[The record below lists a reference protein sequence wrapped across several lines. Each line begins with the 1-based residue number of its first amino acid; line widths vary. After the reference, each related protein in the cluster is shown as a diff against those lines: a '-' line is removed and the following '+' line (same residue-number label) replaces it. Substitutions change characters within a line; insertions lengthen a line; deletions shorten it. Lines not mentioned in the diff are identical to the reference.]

1 MIPDSKAI
9 LLDMDERPC
18 SLLQRVKPDERPA
31 SLLPLTER
39 SVHLCVD
46 MQRLFTADGPWPT
59 PWMDRVLPV
68 IAALTHRHPERTVF
82 TRFIP
87 PERPELMPGMWRRYY
102 ARWRVATREVLPLE
116 LLELMPPLA
125 RLCPPAT
132 IIDKTRYSAFAE
144 SWPCRHLRQREAN
157 TLIVSGS
164 ETDVCVLATVLDA
177 VDIGYRVVVVRD
189 AICSSS
195 DEGHEMLMRL
205 YHARFTEQIETADAP
220 SRPRPMGVIDPST
233 SDRRHVE
240 RRPDVDQRAVFAVDW
255 VLGWTREPVQSRQSL
270 SPAPPPICIRHIC
283 LKPDKPQR
291 PEDLRSPS
299 GFDVPCPPEG

>member
-1 MIPDSKAI
+1 MSDQ
-9 LLDMDERPC
+9 LLP
-18 SLLQRVKPDERPA
+18 
-31 SLLPLTER
+31 LPLTER

-68 IAALTHRHPERTVF
+68 VAALAHRHPERTVF

-87 PERPELMPGMWRRYY
+87 PERAELMPGMWRRYY
-102 ARWRVATREVLPLE
+102 ARWRVATREVIPLE

-125 RLCPPAT
+125 GLCPPAT

-144 SWPCRHLRQREAN
+144 SGLIAHLRQREAD
-157 TLIVSGS
+157 TLIISGS

-177 VDIGYRVVVVRD
+177 VDIGYRVIVVRD

-205 YHARFTEQIETADAP
+205 YHTRYTEQIETANA
-220 SRPRPMGVIDPST
+220 
-233 SDRRHVE
+233 E
-240 RRPDVDQRAVFAVDW
+240 AVLARW
-255 VLGWTREPVQSRQSL
+255 E
-270 SPAPPPICIRHIC
+270 
-283 LKPDKPQR
+283 
-291 PEDLRSPS
+291 
-299 GFDVPCPPEG
+299 